1 MRNPVYRAGGVNAN
15 GCVDDTDLL
24 ALLTAFGATGAELST
39 EVNDDGIVG
48 DADLLTVL
56 FAFGNG
62 CE

>member
-15 GCVDDTDLL
+15 DCVDDTDLL

-56 FAFGNG
+56 FVFGNG